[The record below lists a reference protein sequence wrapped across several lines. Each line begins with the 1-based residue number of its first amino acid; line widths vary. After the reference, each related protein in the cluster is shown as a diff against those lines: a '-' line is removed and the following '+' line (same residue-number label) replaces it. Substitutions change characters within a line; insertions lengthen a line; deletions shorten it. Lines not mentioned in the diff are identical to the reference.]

1 MGASGILAVTATVVL
16 TLAIIGIVGYLFD
29 RNA

>member
-1 MGASGILAVTATVVL
+1 MGASGAFAVVATVVL

-29 RNA
+29 RSA

>member
-1 MGASGILAVTATVVL
+1 MGVAGASAVVATVLL